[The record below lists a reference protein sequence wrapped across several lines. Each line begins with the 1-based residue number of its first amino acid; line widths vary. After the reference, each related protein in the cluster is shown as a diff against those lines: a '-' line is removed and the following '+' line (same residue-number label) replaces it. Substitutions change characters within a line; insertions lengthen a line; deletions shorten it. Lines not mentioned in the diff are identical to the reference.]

1 MKKRIFNKRCIHK
14 VQWFLGISCVMLLG
28 ACGEKSADHDVTADV
43 NMIEEEQIS
52 QDSEQEEIEG
62 LANMEDSGEWE
73 ESEQMQDAADE
84 GEEEPQEK
92 ADYAKQNEERFYRG
106 TEILG
111 LDHAEAEAYYQKLC
125 EDNVFQDQT
134 VPLIAFNIEDIDQNG
149 QPDMVVM
156 IRDYEYSDYGEGCM
170 YFYMNEDESY
180 CFRDEEFPFFWGFN
194 TISGDF
200 DNDGYI
206 EIAFESLGLGVGGA
220 GDWHSRILKYK
231 NHKMEPM
238 EFPFDDEKY
247 GDDMPGIHIVITQE
261 ARANTYS
268 AYCAYLDETIVF
280 ESENAI
286 EPDGRHEC
294 GGNSRGY
301 YDLWKGEYEGKD
313 ALEVSEYLY
322 GEGGIAHGLGLAKV
336 LIIWDSDG
344 EGRIVKWWVEP
355 W

>member
-1 MKKRIFNKRCIHK
+1 MIQRVLWTGCVIF
-14 VQWFLGISCVMLLG
+14 LS
-28 ACGEKSADHDVTADV
+28 ACGEKSAENDMAEDISVV
-43 NMIEEEQIS
+43 EEELAS
-52 QDSEQEEIEG
+52 QESEQENAEG
-62 LANMEDSGEWE
+62 LVKTEASEEWVN
-73 ESEQMQDAADE
+73 SEQMQDAADGDE
-84 GEEEPQEK
+84 APQEK
-92 ADYAKQNEERFYRG
+92 ADYAKQNEERFYEG

-111 LDHAEAEAYYQKLC
+111 LDHAEAEIYYRKLC

-134 VPLIAFNIEDIDQNG
+134 VPLTAFNIEDIDQNG

-170 YFYMNEDESY
+170 YFYMNEDEAY

-200 DNDGYI
+200 DDDGYM

-220 GDWHSRILKYK
+220 GDWHPRILKYRD
-231 NHKMEPM
+231 HTMEPM
-238 EFPFDDEKY
+238 NFPSDDENY

-261 ARANTYS
+261 AQANTYS
-268 AYCAYLDETIVF
+268 AYCAYMDETIVF
-280 ESENAI
+280 ESENAM

-301 YDLWKGEYEGKD
+301 FDLWKGEYEGKD

-322 GEGGIAHGLGLAKV
+322 GEGGIVQGLGLAKF
-336 LIIWDSDG
+336 LIIWDSNG
-344 EGRIVKWWVEP
+344 EGRIVKWWIEP

>member
-1 MKKRIFNKRCIHK
+1 MKRKILNERCSRMIQQ
-14 VQWFLGISCVMLLG
+14 VLWTSCFICLS
-28 ACGEKSADHDVTADV
+28 ACGEKSAENDIVADNSV
-43 NMIEEEQIS
+43 IEEELIS
-52 QDSEQEEIEG
+52 QESEQEEVEG
-62 LANMEDSGEWE
+62 LENTEGSGEWE
-73 ESEQMQDAADE
+73 ESEQMQDAADGDE
-84 GEEEPQEK
+84 APQEK
-92 ADYAKQNEERFYRG
+92 ADYAEKNEERFYEG

-125 EDNVFQDQT
+125 EDNVFQGQT

-170 YFYMNEDESY
+170 YFYMNEDEAY
-180 CFRDEEFPFFWGFN
+180 CFRDEGFPFFWGFN

-200 DNDGYI
+200 DDDGYM
-206 EIAFESLGLGVGGA
+206 EIALESLGLGVGGA
-220 GDWHSRILKYK
+220 GDWHSRILKYRDHTMK
-231 NHKMEPM
+231 PM
-238 EFPFDDEKY
+238 NFPFDDEKY

-261 ARANTYS
+261 AQVNTYS

-286 EPDGRHEC
+286 EPDGRQEC

-301 YDLWKGEYEGKD
+301 YNLRKVEYEGKD
-313 ALEVSEYLY
+313 ALEGSEYLY
-322 GEGGIAHGLGLAKV
+322 GEGGIAHGLGLAKF
-336 LIIWDSDG
+336 LIVWDQNG
-344 EGRIVKWWVEP
+344 ESRIVKWWIEP

>member
-1 MKKRIFNKRCIHK
+1 M
-14 VQWFLGISCVMLLG
+14 QEAAYGDE
-28 ACGEKSADHDVTADV
+28 AP
-43 NMIEEEQIS
+43 
-52 QDSEQEEIEG
+52 QEE
-62 LANMEDSGEWE
+62 
-73 ESEQMQDAADE
+73 
-84 GEEEPQEK
+84 
-92 ADYAKQNEERFYRG
+92 ADYAEQNEETFYRG

-134 VPLIAFNIEDIDQNG
+134 VPLIAFNIEDRDQNG
-149 QPDMVVM
+149 QPDMGVM
-156 IRDYEYSDYGEGCM
+156 IGDYEYSDYGEGCM
-170 YFYMNEDESY
+170 YLYMNGDEAY

-200 DNDGYI
+200 DDDGYM
-206 EIAFESLGLGVGGA
+206 EIAFDSLGRGVGGA

-261 ARANTYS
+261 AQANTYS

-280 ESENAI
+280 ESENAM

-322 GEGGIAHGLGLAKV
+322 GEGGIAHGLGLAQF

-344 EGRIVKWWVEP
+344 EGRIGKWFIEP
-355 W
+355 WNQQKK